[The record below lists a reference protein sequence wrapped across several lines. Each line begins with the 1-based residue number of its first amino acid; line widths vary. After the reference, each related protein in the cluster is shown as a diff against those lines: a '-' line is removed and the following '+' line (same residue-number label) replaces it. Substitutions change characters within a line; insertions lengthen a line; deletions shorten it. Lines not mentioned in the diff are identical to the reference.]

1 MLDTR
6 QDGAVLSR
14 LTRFRAASRALWG
27 TTAAKRITG
36 MTSTTAV
43 TGSSASKTSMATIA
57 FAGTFGT
64 IIEWYDFLIYG
75 TAAALVF
82 NKLFFPTVDPLTGT
96 LAALATYA
104 VGFVARPVGGALFG
118 YFGDRI
124 GRKSMLLLTM
134 MIMGLGTFLVG
145 LMPTYGQVG
154 ILAPVLLVVLRFI
167 QGLALGGEWGGA
179 SLMVLEHAPPGKR
192 GFYGSLVQVG
202 FSLGLVTSSGV
213 FALSTMMSE
222 ASFLSWG
229 WRVPFLVSIVLVAL
243 GVFIRSRIPET
254 PVFEEMKARKDI
266 SPNPFFEAVFRNPRP
281 FLVALGLKLSE
292 VSWVY
297 MLTVFVVGY
306 ATTKLALPRKLLLDA
321 IFWGALI
328 EVATIPLFGWLC
340 DKIGRR
346 PFYFLGVA
354 FTILFA
360 FPLFTMLDSK
370 DPTQVMLAI
379 IIGLNLGHGLMF
391 APESAYFPELF
402 GARVRFTGASFGF
415 QASAAIG
422 GGFAPIIATWLAAY
436 MGGTAGVSTMLILLA
451 LITLVATLFAHETKD
466 APLLK

>member
-1 MLDTR
+1 
-6 QDGAVLSR
+6 
-14 LTRFRAASRALWG
+14 
-27 TTAAKRITG
+27 
-36 MTSTTAV
+36 MTSTAAL
-43 TGSSASKTSMATIA
+43 GSSAPATKNMGIIA

-96 LAALATYA
+96 LASLATYA

-118 YFGDRI
+118 HFGDRI
-124 GRKSMLLLTM
+124 GRKSMLMLTM
-134 MIMGLGTFLVG
+134 AVMGAGTFLVG
-145 LMPTYGQVG
+145 LLPTYSQIG
-154 ILAPVLLVVLRFI
+154 ILAPVLLVLLRFV
-167 QGLALGGEWGGA
+167 QGLAMGGEWGGA
-179 SLMVLEHAPPGKR
+179 SLMVLEHAPPGRR

-213 FALSTMMSE
+213 FALSTSMPE
-222 ASFLSWG
+222 ASFLAWG
-229 WRVPFLVSIVLVAL
+229 WRLPFLVSIVLVLL
-243 GVFIRSRIPET
+243 GAFIRARVPET
-254 PVFEEMKARKDI
+254 PVFEDMKARNDI
-266 SPNPFFEAVFRNPRP
+266 SANPFVEAVFKNPRA
-281 FLVALGLKLSE
+281 FLIALGLKLSE

-306 ATTKLALPRKLLLDA
+306 ATSKLSLPRKLLLDA
-321 IFWGALI
+321 IFWAALV
-328 EVATIPLFGWLC
+328 EVVTIPLFGWLS

-346 PFYFLGVA
+346 PFYFLGVL

-360 FPLFTMLDSK
+360 FPLFWMLDTR
-370 DPTQVMLAI
+370 DPTTVVLAI

-436 MGGTAGVSTMLILLA
+436 MGGTVGVSAMLILLA
-451 LITLVATLFAHETKD
+451 GITLVATFFAHETKD
-466 APLLK
+466 VSLLK